1 MDRVAKISLAVA
13 LFAGLHV
20 VATTWESVSAWGFDS
35 LRYHSFQSTL
45 PFCILIVL
53 VLMRP
58 VRTRVI
64 SLVERVPDPWCS
76 ERRIGML
83 TTLLMVG
90 GRAAF
95 LAWPSAVHLLGD
107 GYLLLRDL
115 PFGTSR
121 ISRVHT
127 MAWAP
132 PMQPWG
138 GGRRPHPVSGRCSS
152 WIQAIPKAQLSGDG
166 WVREK

>member
-1 MDRVAKISLAVA
+1 MAMA

-20 VATTWESVSAWGFDS
+20 VATTWESVSAGGFDS
-35 LRYHSFQSTL
+35 LRYHSVQSTL

-83 TTLLMVG
+83 ATLLIVG
-90 GRAAF
+90 GGAAF
-95 LAWPSAVHLLGD
+95 LAWPSAVQLLGD

-121 ISRVHT
+121 FPGCIL
-127 MAWAP
+127 WP
-132 PMQPWG
+132 
-138 GGRRPHPVSGRCSS
+138 GRHLCSPGEEAAS
-152 WIQAIPKAQLSGDG
+152 CFRKVLELDLGYSKGAAIRRWLGEGEVK
-166 WVREK
+166 

>member
-1 MDRVAKISLAVA
+1 
-13 LFAGLHV
+13 
-20 VATTWESVSAWGFDS
+20 
-35 LRYHSFQSTL
+35 
-45 PFCILIVL
+45 
-53 VLMRP
+53 
-58 VRTRVI
+58 
-64 SLVERVPDPWCS
+64 
-76 ERRIGML
+76 ML

-90 GRAAF
+90 GGAAF

-138 GGRRPHPVSGRCSS
+138 GGRILFQEGARAGTRLFQRRCD
-152 WIQAIPKAQLSGDG
+152 QDMAG
-166 WVREK
+166 